1 MSPLRQLVRM
11 IVADAATGL
20 GYEDI
25 IVKRKL
31 QGTEA
36 LIAKNIVMGTP
47 AEPPRWDGAPLAEY
61 LPQAS
66 GAPNNEG
73 VKWASPNARATCNH
87 CRQ

>member
-36 LIAKNIVMGTP
+36 LIAKNIVMGHQRSLP
-47 AEPPRWDGAPLAEY
+47 AGTGAPLAED
-61 LPQAS
+61 LPQTS
-66 GAPNNEG
+66 GAPNKTG
-73 VKWASPNARATCNH
+73 VT
-87 CRQ
+87 